1 MENTIESFR
10 ALLDGMDDEEL
21 VQTLESM
28 MKNHNEREVF
38 ILIKDH
44 IPNMRIQLLRKNIP
58 LYQRFQI
65 VKQES
70 QASWDYDNKSA
81 KMYDV
86 NVACTKVYGILLRM
100 IKATNDDAKQQFN
113 QMKSA
118 LNKIE
123 EHLGIEI
130 TKWESDE
137 PNANEQGNT

>member
-58 LYQRFQI
+58 
-65 VKQES
+65 
-70 QASWDYDNKSA
+70 
-81 KMYDV
+81 
-86 NVACTKVYGILLRM
+86 
-100 IKATNDDAKQQFN
+100 
-113 QMKSA
+113 
-118 LNKIE
+118 
-123 EHLGIEI
+123 
-130 TKWESDE
+130 
-137 PNANEQGNT
+137 